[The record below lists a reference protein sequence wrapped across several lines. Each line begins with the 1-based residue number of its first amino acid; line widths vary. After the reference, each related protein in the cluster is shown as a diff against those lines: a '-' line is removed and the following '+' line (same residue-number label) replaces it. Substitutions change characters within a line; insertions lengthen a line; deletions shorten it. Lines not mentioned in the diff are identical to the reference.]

1 MLRYDLCYL
10 DVGWRITGP
19 GASWLSSWGFFD
31 SDLSA
36 RVECFLERKKNMIHV
51 RKNMIHMFFLKENKI

>member
-19 GASWLSSWGFFD
+19 GASWRWGFLD

-36 RVECFLERKKNMIHV
+36 RVVFS
-51 RKNMIHMFFLKENKI
+51 